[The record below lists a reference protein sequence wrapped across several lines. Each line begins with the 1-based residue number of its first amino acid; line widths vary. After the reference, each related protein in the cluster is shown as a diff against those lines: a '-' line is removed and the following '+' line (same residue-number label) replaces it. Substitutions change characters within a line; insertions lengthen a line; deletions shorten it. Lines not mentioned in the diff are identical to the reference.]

1 MAVRRSAM
9 LKEGDKAPAFT
20 LKNAE
25 NESISLTDFTGKTV
39 VVYFYPR
46 DNTPGCTKEACG
58 FRDVYDEILARGAVV
73 LGISADSVKS
83 HTKFKQRFDLPFHL
97 LSDPEKEVIKGFGAW
112 GLKKNYG
119 KEYEGLIRSTF
130 IIDGNGTV
138 IKVFPKVKPAEHATE
153 ILAIV

>member
-1 MAVRRSAM
+1 M
-9 LKEGDKAPAFT
+9 LTEGDKAPSFT

-25 NESISLTDFTGKTV
+25 DQPISLSDFTDKTV
-39 VVYFYPR
+39 VVFFYPK

-58 FRDVYDEILARGAVV
+58 FRDIYDEILAKNAVV

-83 HTKFKQRFDLPFHL
+83 HVSFRDKFNLPFHL
-97 LSDPEKEVIKGFGAW
+97 LSDPEREVIKGFGAW

-130 IIDGNGTV
+130 VIAGDGT
-138 IKVFPKVKPAEHATE
+138 ILKAFPKVKPAEHAAE
-153 ILAIV
+153 ILALL

>member
-1 MAVRRSAM
+1 M

-25 NESISLTDFTGKTV
+25 NESISLTDFSGKTV

-58 FRDVYDEILARGAVV
+58 LRDVYDDILAKGAVV

-83 HTKFKQRFDLPFHL
+83 HAKFKEKFDLPFHL

-112 GLKKNYG
+112 GMKKNYG
-119 KEYEGLIRSTF
+119 KVFEGLIRSTF
-130 IIDGNGTV
+130 IINGNGTV
-138 IKVFPKVKPAEHATE
+138 IKVFPKVKPAEHAAE
-153 ILAIV
+153 ILAIL